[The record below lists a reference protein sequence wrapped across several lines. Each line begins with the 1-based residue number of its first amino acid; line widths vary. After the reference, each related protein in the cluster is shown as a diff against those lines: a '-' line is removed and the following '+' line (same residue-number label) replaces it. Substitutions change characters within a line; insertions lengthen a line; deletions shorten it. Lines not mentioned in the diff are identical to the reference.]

1 MSGGVPAL
9 SDLCPRRR
17 RYNYR
22 RPSDPLTASSPHGS
36 RRHLDSQKRVISEL
50 CFGRR
55 HFAAREKA
63 VMINLTT
70 FLSVDAKIVADTRKD
85 QGPFFSQDARDNWYF
100 GSSCEEPS
108 VCYPRVL
115 HAALLPLI
123 SFLTKTPIH
132 FFFLSASSLLF

>member
-9 SDLCPRRR
+9 SDLYPRRR

-70 FLSVDAKIVADTRKD
+70 FLSIDAKIVADTRKD
-85 QGPFFSQDARDNWYF
+85 QGPFFFFHRMRGTTGTLVPLVKSR
-100 GSSCEEPS
+100 
-108 VCYPRVL
+108 VCVTLEYSTRP
-115 HAALLPLI
+115 
-123 SFLTKTPIH
+123 FC
-132 FFFLSASSLLF
+132 LLFPF

>member
-85 QGPFFSQDARDNWYF
+85 QGLFFHRMRGTTGTSVPLVKGRVCVTLEYSTRPF
-100 GSSCEEPS
+100 C
-108 VCYPRVL
+108 
-115 HAALLPLI
+115 
-123 SFLTKTPIH
+123 
-132 FFFLSASSLLF
+132 LLFPF